1 MGIATLREP
10 VLSSAS
16 VRSWTAKG
24 AAVTKETADSCFV
37 TFTASNDTTWTYAI
51 DTTSWLIKRLVLHS
65 AALDSNVFDGSFFYR
80 DSGGIPLLE
89 KIALMQDTTLH
100 HGGYKFYNQRI
111 NQPIPDSMF
120 TIAVLYPWTAP
131 GSGGV
136 KVTTYPSYCVMTPRP
151 GTALGDI
158 SIFNAFGR
166 VVFRKSAVGT
176 KGAIVWRYTDGNGTA
191 LGPGRYFLRGRDGA
205 HTFTKSLFIRG
216 KF

>member
-120 TIAVLYPWTAP
+120 TISVLYSWTAP
-131 GSGGV
+131 GSGGA
-136 KVTTYPSYCVMTPRP
+136 KVTTYPSYCVVTPRP
-151 GTALGDI
+151 GTRLGDI

-166 VVFRKSAVGT
+166 VVFHKTVNNANGMFIWHFTDLGGT
-176 KGAIVWRYTDGNGTA
+176 SV
-191 LGPGRYFLRGRDGA
+191 GPGWYCLRARDGKHSFVKNLFFRGR
-205 HTFTKSLFIRG
+205 
-216 KF
+216 